1 MHCDIDIINP
11 IDYQGWDDLLVSSQE
26 YTFFHTSAWAKVLW
40 ETYHYRPL
48 YFTLLDGN
56 GLLALIPM
64 MEVKSIFTGLRGVSL
79 PFTDYC
85 QAIITKE
92 FQLQDMIDFVKE
104 YGHRCNWKFIE
115 IRGGHC
121 PDAAGTTFFYRHRLK
136 LTPNSEQIFS
146 RFKDTTK
153 RNIRKA
159 IREGVEVNV
168 YRSLEAVREYC
179 RLHYITRKK
188 HGLPPQPRSFFRKI
202 YEHIISKNL
211 GFIALASY
219 GKINIA
225 GSIFFDF
232 KEKAVYKFGASDFK
246 YQHLRANNLVMWEAI
261 KLYAQNGYKSLCF
274 GRTALDNIGLRRFKA
289 GWGTDEQVIDYYK
302 YDLQQNAFVTE
313 ASLLRNSHRR
323 IFRIMPITLLKML
336 GSLLYKHIG

>member
-289 GWGTDEQVIDYYK
+289 GWGTDEQVMNYYK